1 MMLRSLRMMRHAL
14 LMMLPVWQMMRH
26 ALLMMLPVWRMMRH
40 ALRTMR
46 PVWQTVRRIAA
57 AVNRATEQWRG
68 PVLFGFVA
76 AAALW
81 IVWFFT
87 NPPCTIDKAAAGAC
101 HPGTLA
107 RYINHEIM
115 AHCLLVGMAAATLK
129 GGYDQLMLNR
139 ERKRADEAEER
150 VKLERQRLDEER
162 QLRDED
168 RQRNEERIVEERRR
182 SDARIDAMRAEMRED
197 RQQWQAELHEE
208 RQQRQAELREERQQ
222 RQAMMDTFTQLLS
235 GHQNGNTPK
244 ED

>member
-1 MMLRSLRMMRHAL
+1 MLWCVLRMLRRALR
-14 LMMLPVWQMMRH
+14 MMLPVLRMM
-26 ALLMMLPVWRMMRH
+26 LLPIMRMMLPV
-40 ALRTMR
+40 LR
-46 PVWQTVRRIAA
+46 TVRRRAA

-81 IVWFFT
+81 TIWFFT
-87 NPPCTIDKAAAGAC
+87 HPPCTIALAAAGDC
-101 HPGTLA
+101 HPGILA

-115 AHCLLVGMAAATLK
+115 AQCLLVGMAAATLK

-150 VKLERQRLDEER
+150 VKLERQRLEDERKRSDEER
-162 QLRDED
+162 R
-168 RQRNEERIVEERRR
+168 RNEERM
-182 SDARIDAMRAEMRED
+182 DAIYAEMRAD
-197 RQQWQAELHEE
+197 RQQWQA
-208 RQQRQAELREERQQ
+208 ALREERQQ

-235 GHQNGNTPK
+235 GRQNGNTPP